1 MSPEQAR
8 FAYMEWLRDA
18 QPAVYDAVVY
28 DMQSDGM
35 GSTWTK
41 FRDKVRGV
49 VSGAAAILTPV
60 LGPLAPIAGALIA
73 PKDKAPPTQPSKT
86 DLWQSATNP
95 ATKPVTKPAP
105 AAVKAIADLTLVT
118 HNLKRADAGLPPEK
132 TLPPQSALKK
142 WLPYIAGAG
151 ALGLLSILILRR
163 R

>member
-49 VSGAAAILTPV
+49 VSGAAAVLTPV
-60 LGPLAPIAGALIA
+60 LGPLAPVAGALIA
-73 PKDKAPPTQPSKT
+73 PKDKPAP
-86 DLWQSATNP
+86 AP
-95 ATKPVTKPAP
+95 APVTKPVTKPAP
-105 AAVKAIADLTLVT
+105 AAVKAIADLTLVN

-151 ALGLLSILILRR
+151 ALGLISILLLRR